1 MTPNNAQRILIIED
15 GPEIQLS
22 LTAYLHDLGYATAK
36 AGDGASGL
44 TALRAISPAAVLLDL
59 RMPEMD
65 GLELLRIAA
74 AEFPQI
80 PIIIISGCNMMDDVV
95 AALRWGAWDYLQK
108 PIDDMALLGH
118 ALQRALERARL
129 LEENRR
135 HREHLELDIQERT
148 SDLQAA
154 NQALYTKQLA
164 LAEVLN
170 SIQAEKARVGRQVVA
185 NIQKLVL
192 PQIHS
197 LRPSA
202 SVEQHHVLDQMESAL
217 KDVLSPFVDQLSQ
230 GFNSLS
236 PAELRVCNL
245 IKNGMGVKE
254 IAGIVSLSPETV
266 SAHRRSIRRKL
277 GLAHKKVNLSSFLQV
292 VAAQSQLPQ
301 TNRPQQA
308 TIHSAT
314 PTRQ

>member
-1 MTPNNAQRILIIED
+1 
-15 GPEIQLS
+15 
-22 LTAYLHDLGYATAK
+22 
-36 AGDGASGL
+36 
-44 TALRAISPAAVLLDL
+44 
-59 RMPEMD
+59 MPEMD